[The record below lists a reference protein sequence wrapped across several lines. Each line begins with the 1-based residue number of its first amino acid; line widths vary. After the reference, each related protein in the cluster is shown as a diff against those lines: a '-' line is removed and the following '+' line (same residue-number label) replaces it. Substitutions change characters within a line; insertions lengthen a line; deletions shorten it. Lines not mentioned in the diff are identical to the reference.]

1 MFRPQ
6 IQKTRVLV
14 VLAVINLTMVY
25 IANQNTNPEKAPGY
39 DIKMEAAAIHSS
51 ALDFLKEK
59 IPVNPSRN
67 KEYDL
72 NSTGLI
78 TDTTFTEIT
87 TGKGNLK
94 AKQTTIK
101 KDFAA
106 LIIEEF
112 INAGIS
118 EGDTVA
124 VGMTGSMPGANIALL
139 SACKAMGV
147 HPVIISS
154 LGASQFG
161 ATDTAFTWIDMEQA
175 LKDTIFGTISIAYSP
190 GGRGD
195 CLRNNGENGRR
206 IFESKIQ
213 KYDSKKIDYDFND
226 INNLA
231 KSIDRRMDIYTS
243 SISSGENYKAYI
255 NIGGGASSVGVG
267 GRYVF
272 NTAGYLSPEEVRN
285 KVNNSPEDQPDY
297 SVIKR
302 FADLDIPTIHILR
315 IKQFVKGNL
324 VYGEID
330 DSQIDPLESG
340 SELYEKEKYKL
351 FINII
356 ALLISLGSVICI
368 GLISHNQIKKRM
380 LSYEPDSIS

>member
-14 VLAVINLTMVY
+14 VLAIINLTMVY

-39 DIKMEAAAIHSS
+39 DIKMEAALIDSL
-51 ALDFLKEK
+51 ALEVIKQK
-59 IPVNPSRN
+59 APPIIY
-67 KEYDL
+67 KEYDPNL
-72 NSTGLI
+72 TGLI
-78 TDTTFTEIT
+78 TDTTSTSIT
-87 TGKGNLK
+87 TGNGNLK

-106 LIIEEF
+106 LIVEEF

-118 EGDTVA
+118 EGDTIA

-139 SACKAMGV
+139 SACKAMKIN
-147 HPVIISS
+147 PVIISS
-154 LGASQFG
+154 LGASKFG
-161 ATDTAFTWIDMEQA
+161 ATDTSFTWIDMEQA
-175 LKDTIFGTISIAYSP
+175 LKDTIFDTISIAYSP

-195 CLRNNGENGRR
+195 CLRDNGEIGRNV
-206 IFESKIQ
+206 FESKIKQ
-213 KYDSKKIDYDFND
+213 YDLKKIDYDFSD

-231 KSIDRRMDIYTS
+231 KSIDRRMDIYKS
-243 SISSGENYKAYI
+243 NINSEKNYKAYV
-255 NIGGGASSVGVG
+255 NIGGGAASVGVG
-267 GRYVF
+267 GRFVF
-272 NTAGYLSPEEVRN
+272 NTAGYLSPHEVDN
-285 KVNNSPEDQPDY
+285 KVENSPEDTPDY

-324 VYGEID
+324 IYGEID
-330 DSQIDPLESG
+330 DGQIDPLESG

-351 FINII
+351 FINIL
-356 ALLISLGSVICI
+356 ALLVSLGSVICI
-368 GLISHNQIKKRM
+368 GVISHSQIKKRM